1 MKNLI
6 SVAVLM
12 PKEEIKKHP
21 EYKERKLIAMAE
33 RIGRDLYEQGKMDIR
48 EDGVTSFFFNEE
60 SVRIIMSLKVPSYS
74 EIVIPNVTKNT
85 SEIAHCDRFICEKC
99 GIHLKDWARVKVEEY
114 EDGYKDEGLYEYEFE
129 YCPNCGAKVVNNKED
144 NINTNNCAVWSKG
157 KCYFNGRNEN
167 DSKAEM

>member
-33 RIGRDLYEQGKMDIR
+33 RIGRDLYEQGKMDIS
-48 EDGVTSFFFNEE
+48 ENDMKSLFFGEE

-114 EDGYKDEGLYEYEFE
+114 EDGYKEEGLYEYEFE
-129 YCPNCGAKVVNNKED
+129 YCPNCGAKVVE
-144 NINTNNCAVWSKG
+144 
-157 KCYFNGRNEN
+157 
-167 DSKAEM
+167 

>member
-1 MKNLI
+1 MRNLI
-6 SVAVLM
+6 SVAELI
-12 PKEEIKKHP
+12 PKEEIKKRP
-21 EYKERKLIAMAE
+21 EYKEKKLIAMAE

-48 EDGVTSFFFNEE
+48 EDDMTSLFFGEE

-114 EDGYKDEGLYEYEFE
+114 EDGYKEEDLYEYEFE
-129 YCPNCGAKVVNNKED
+129 YCPNCGAKVVE
-144 NINTNNCAVWSKG
+144 
-157 KCYFNGRNEN
+157 
-167 DSKAEM
+167 

>member
-1 MKNLI
+1 MRNLI
-6 SVAVLM
+6 SVAELI
-12 PKEEIKKHP
+12 PKKDIEKYP
-21 EYKERKLIAMAE
+21 ELKEKKLIAMAE
-33 RIGRDLYEQGKMDIR
+33 KIGRGLYEHGKMDIS
-48 EDGVTSFFFNEE
+48 EDDMTPVFFGEE

-129 YCPNCGAKVVNNKED
+129 YCPNCGAKVVE
-144 NINTNNCAVWSKG
+144 
-157 KCYFNGRNEN
+157 
-167 DSKAEM
+167 

>member
-33 RIGRDLYEQGKMDIR
+33 KIGRDLYEQGKMDIS
-48 EDGVTSFFFNEE
+48 EDDMTPIFFGKE

-74 EIVIPNVTKNT
+74 EIIMPNLTKNT

-99 GIHLKDWARVKVEEY
+99 AIHLKDWARVKIEEY
-114 EDGYKDEGLYEYEFE
+114 EDGYKEEGLYEYEFE
-129 YCPNCGAKVVNNKED
+129 YCPNCGAKVVE
-144 NINTNNCAVWSKG
+144 
-157 KCYFNGRNEN
+157 
-167 DSKAEM
+167 